1 MKIFNTMNKVFA
13 AVAMMTAICIG
24 TSIHADVVVEFSL
37 YSQLDWDEKY
47 RVADVSMTI
56 EGLDLMGYMPEGG
69 GTYQAEILLFPV
81 WPGVDYYSGE
91 ITGWLSDSGK
101 GWGDLGFDFGE
112 AALTQYGD
120 GGNSISMAWAWMDDG
135 NGGFDGFSYGLAI
148 WQGGFAEYVGVDV
161 LYIGWPINEST
172 IPAQCLADIDSS
184 GEVDVSDLLL
194 VISQWNLVDGTADI
208 NGDGVVNVTDL
219 LEVVGN
225 WGPCE

>member
-1 MKIFNTMNKVFA
+1 MKIFNTMNNVFA
-13 AVAMMTAICIG
+13 AVAMTTAICMG
-24 TSIHADVVVEFSL
+24 TSIRADVVVEFSL
-37 YSQLDWDEKY
+37 YSQLDWSEKY

-69 GTYQAEILLFPV
+69 GAYQAEIFLLPA
-81 WPGVDYYSGE
+81 WPGIDYYSGE

-120 GGNSISMAWAWMDDG
+120 GGNSISMEWAWMDDG
-135 NGGFDGFSYGLAI
+135 EGGFAGFSYGLAI
-148 WQGGFAEYVGVDV
+148 WQGGFAEYVGVDF

-172 IPAQCLADIDSS
+172 IPAKCPADIDSS

-194 VISQWNLVDGTADI
+194 VISQWNLIDGTADI
-208 NGDGVVNVTDL
+208 NSDGLVDITDL
-219 LEVVGN
+219 LIVIGN